1 MVSLGI
7 TVLEGLTWVWRV
19 VGGAGEL
26 EDLGAVLDDLGP
38 VVDGEG
44 DWEGALLVDEGM
56 YVLDGEFIGV
66 YEGGDVIGVV
76 EGAGDEVAAELV
88 INVIEG
94 EADDWGAE
102 LVITVVDGAGDE
114 LGAELVVETQ
124 VELGDGLEDDIFCV
138 LLGPTELEL
147 LLMTP
152 ESGGSKLY
160 P

>member
-1 MVSLGI
+1 M
-7 TVLEGLTWVWRV
+7 
-19 VGGAGEL
+19 L

-44 DWEGALLVDEGM
+44 DWEGAFLVDERM

-66 YEGGDVIGVV
+66 YEGEDLGT
-76 EGAGDEVAAELV
+76 
-88 INVIEG
+88 
-94 EADDWGAE
+94 E

-114 LGAELVVETQ
+114 LGVGTQ
-124 VELGDGLEDDIFCV
+124 VELGDGLEYDIFCV